1 MRVAGFA
8 RIGLGHWNVPSGVLV
23 FANSFCRTEKG
34 EGAGKREEGM
44 EEGKEEGERRREEL
58 LNQKPETRTPKRA
71 RIAKA

>member
-1 MRVAGFA
+1 
-8 RIGLGHWNVPSGVLV
+8 
-23 FANSFCRTEKG
+23 
-34 EGAGKREEGM
+34 M